1 MGMELWCKDMT
12 RLFLILL
19 RVLVALSQS
28 RLSLD
33 GVRPVSTTLVEPDLH
48 HVQGID
54 IEGETLWVSS
64 VDAKAGK
71 GYLSK
76 IALRSGRL
84 LAQVEV
90 QQGNRIHPGGIMLDG
105 DSVWIPVAEYDRDG
119 PTTIERRNKHSLRVE
134 ASFEV
139 DDHIGCIAAGK
150 DRLVGASWG
159 SRTVY
164 QWTKAGRQLDRRPN
178 PQPTQWQDLKMDGA
192 LLIGS
197 GDIAGKSGA
206 SEWVSLPELKL
217 VRRVALGKTDRGHS
231 FAHEGMT
238 YRKGKLYF
246 LPEDA
251 PSRLFAF
258 KVPWAE

>member
-1 MGMELWCKDMT
+1 MT

-19 RVLVALSQS
+19 FASAALTQITF
-28 RLSLD
+28 SLD
-33 GVRPVSTTLVEPDLH
+33 GVRPVSTTLVQPDLH

-54 IEGETLWVSS
+54 IEGETVWVSS
-64 VDAKAGK
+64 VDAKARK

-76 IALRSGRL
+76 IEWGSGRL

-119 PTTIERRNKHSLRVE
+119 PTTIERRNKHSLLVE
-134 ASFEV
+134 ASFTV
-139 DDHIGCIAAGK
+139 KDHIGCIAAAK
-150 DRLVGASWG
+150 DRLVGGSWG

-164 QWTKAGRQLDRRPN
+164 QWTREGKQLDRRPN
-178 PQPTQWQDLKMDGA
+178 PQATEWQDLKMDGE

-197 GDIAGKSGA
+197 GHIAGKLGA
-206 SEWVSLPELKL
+206 SEWVSLPDLKL
-217 VRRVALGKTDRGHS
+217 VRRVTPGTTDRGHN
-231 FAHEGMT
+231 FAHEGMA
-238 YRKGKLYF
+238 YRRGKLYY

-258 KVPWAE
+258 QAPWSD